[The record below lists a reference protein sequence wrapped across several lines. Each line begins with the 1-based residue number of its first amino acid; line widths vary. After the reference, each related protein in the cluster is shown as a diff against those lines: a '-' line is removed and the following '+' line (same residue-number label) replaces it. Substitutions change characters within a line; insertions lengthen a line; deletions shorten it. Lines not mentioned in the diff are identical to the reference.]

1 MNLTFSTASRK
12 TWKLLKA
19 TVVMI
24 ASVVV
29 WVLRFVLELVLI
41 FGQSSSRGRGSSS
54 SGGDDG

>member
-29 WVLRFVLELVLI
+29 WVLRFVLEVVLI
-41 FGQSSSRGRGSSS
+41 FGPSSRGRGSSS